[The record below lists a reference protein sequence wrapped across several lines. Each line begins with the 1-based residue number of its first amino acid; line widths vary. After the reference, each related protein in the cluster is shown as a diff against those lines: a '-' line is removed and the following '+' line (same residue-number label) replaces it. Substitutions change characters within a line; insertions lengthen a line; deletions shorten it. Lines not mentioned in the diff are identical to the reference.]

1 MNGSEV
7 EFYKDLIDYV
17 LYKFD
22 VNIPKYKVLLLSDP
36 KFDIFNYECD
46 VIKSFYYM
54 ITLNQEFGFN
64 NYRNKYLDM
73 VTKEYGEFF
82 YQSDDD
88 SYISAALI
96 HISKVYNTLAPVR
109 DAIEILNENQGT
121 NKDVTFLHSLLTEN
135 SDHNYLVLLRKKR
148 HQDLMDDNGDT
159 RIYFD
164 VIHEALH
171 IVEHEKPP
179 VWWKFWIRKH
189 KDSEEMDAITNQLYN
204 EWASGF
210 EVNE

>member
-1 MNGSEV
+1 MNDSEV

-22 VNIPKYKVLLLSDP
+22 VNIPKYKILLLSDP

-96 HISKVYNTLAPVR
+96 HISKVYNTLAPVH

-121 NKDVTFLHSLLTEN
+121 DKDGVWRTSVFC
-135 SDHNYLVLLRKKR
+135 KKR
-148 HQDLMDDNGDT
+148 
-159 RIYFD
+159 
-164 VIHEALH
+164 
-171 IVEHEKPP
+171 
-179 VWWKFWIRKH
+179 
-189 KDSEEMDAITNQLYN
+189 DAFQRPCY
-204 EWASGF
+204 
-210 EVNE
+210 

>member
-1 MNGSEV
+1 MEDSEV

-17 LYKFD
+17 LYRFD
-22 VNIPKYKVLLLSDP
+22 VNTPKYRVLLLSDP
-36 KFDIFNYECD
+36 EFDVFNYECD

-64 NYRNKYLDM
+64 SYGNKYLEM

-96 HISKVYNTLAPVR
+96 HISKVYNTLGPVHN
-109 DAIEILNENQGT
+109 AIEILNENQST
-121 NKDVTFLHSLLTEN
+121 DKDVTFLHSLLTEN
-135 SDHNYLVLLRKKR
+135 SDYNYLILLRKRR
-148 HQDLMDDNGDT
+148 HQDLIDENLVDT

-164 VIHEALH
+164 VIHEA
-171 IVEHEKPP
+171 IP
-179 VWWKFWIRKH
+179 
-189 KDSEEMDAITNQLYN
+189 
-204 EWASGF
+204 
-210 EVNE
+210 

>member
-1 MNGSEV
+1 MEDSEV

-17 LYKFD
+17 LYRFD
-22 VNIPKYKVLLLSDP
+22 VNTPKYRVLLLSDP
-36 KFDIFNYECD
+36 EFDVFNYECD

-64 NYRNKYLDM
+64 SYGNKYLEM

-96 HISKVYNTLAPVR
+96 HISKVYNTLAPVHN
-109 DAIEILNENQGT
+109 AIEILNENQST
-121 NKDVTFLHSLLTEN
+121 DKDVTFLHSLLTEN
-135 SDHNYLVLLRKKR
+135 SDYNYLILLRKRR
-148 HQDLMDDNGDT
+148 HQDLIDENLVDT

-164 VIHEALH
+164 VIHEAIH
-171 IVEHEKPP
+171 IVEHEKPRA
-179 VWWKFWIRKH
+179 WWRFWIRKH
-189 KDSEEMDAITNQLYN
+189 KDSDEMDAITNQIYS
-204 EWASGF
+204 EWTGGLWK
-210 EVNE
+210 

>member
-1 MNGSEV
+1 MEDSEV

-17 LYKFD
+17 LYRFD
-22 VNIPKYKVLLLSDP
+22 VNTPKYRVLLLSDP
-36 KFDIFNYECD
+36 EFDVFNYECD

-64 NYRNKYLDM
+64 SYGNKYLEM

-96 HISKVYNTLAPVR
+96 HISKVYNTLAPVHN
-109 DAIEILNENQGT
+109 AIEILNENQST
-121 NKDVTFLHSLLTEN
+121 DKDVTFLHSLLTEN
-135 SDHNYLVLLRKKR
+135 SDYNYLILLRKRR
-148 HQDLMDDNGDT
+148 HQDLIDENLVDT

-164 VIHEALH
+164 VIHEA
-171 IVEHEKPP
+171 IP
-179 VWWKFWIRKH
+179 
-189 KDSEEMDAITNQLYN
+189 
-204 EWASGF
+204 
-210 EVNE
+210 